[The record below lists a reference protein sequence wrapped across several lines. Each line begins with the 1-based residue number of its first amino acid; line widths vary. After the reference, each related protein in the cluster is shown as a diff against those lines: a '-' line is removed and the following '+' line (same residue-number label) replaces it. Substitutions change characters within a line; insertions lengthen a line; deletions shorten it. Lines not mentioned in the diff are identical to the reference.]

1 MDAHRFLYDVY
12 LVSACSSETSCEYNC
27 KTSSKWI
34 YGCDSCQD
42 VCPMNKGKW
51 KGMED
56 FPGLRDIALYLNPM
70 DIMEMD
76 ESYYIENI
84 QPKFFYLSPEELWKW
99 KANTLIHMG
108 ENYTDKYEK
117 YIKEVSLSNNAVLN
131 RLGKEI
137 SLKLNL

>member
-56 FPGLRDIALYLNPM
+56 FPGLRDIALYLIFVTIIINTNQHL
-70 DIMEMD
+70 
-76 ESYYIENI
+76 NI
-84 QPKFFYLSPEELWKW
+84 AIDSVVK
-99 KANTLIHMG
+99 
-108 ENYTDKYEK
+108 
-117 YIKEVSLSNNAVLN
+117 
-131 RLGKEI
+131 
-137 SLKLNL
+137 